1 MQRRTKMQLWILVG
15 ITLAS
20 ILALPFLM
28 GVSHGPVVKAGEN
41 GTFEN
46 DCCGTIKLV
55 DGKMLLNDTQDVR
68 YTVATDA
75 KGPYI
80 WPETFVGIVRYQG
93 FEVDGTRSTRKLRL
107 DRLPQPTRIELY
119 EGVGVTPYVFA
130 RRLGPEEE
138 RQLSG
143 SQ

>member
-1 MQRRTKMQLWILVG
+1 MQRRTKMALSILAV

-20 ILALPFLM
+20 ILALSSL
-28 GVSHGPVVKAGEN
+28 GRASHERVVKVGEN

-46 DCCGTIKLV
+46 DCCGTLRLV
-55 DGKMLLNDTQDVR
+55 DGKMLLNDAQDVR
-68 YTVATDA
+68 YTVGRDA

-80 WPETFVGIVRYQG
+80 LPDTFVGIVQYQG

-107 DRLPQPTRIELY
+107 DRLPQPTRIALY

-130 RRLGPEEE
+130 RRLRSPQG
-138 RQLSG
+138 G
-143 SQ
+143 M

>member
-1 MQRRTKMQLWILVG
+1 MQRRTKVQLWTLGG

-20 ILALPFLM
+20 ILALSSLVR
-28 GVSHGPVVKAGEN
+28 VSHEPLVKVGEN

-55 DGKMLLNDTQDVR
+55 DGKMLLNDTQVVR
-68 YTVATDA
+68 YTVGTDA

-80 WPETFVGIVRYQG
+80 LPETFVGIVQYQG

-107 DRLPQPTRIELY
+107 DRLPQPTRLELY
-119 EGVGVTPYVFA
+119 EGVGVTPYVFR
-130 RRLGPEEE
+130 RRLP
-138 RQLSG
+138 RKSPPQL
-143 SQ
+143 

>member
-1 MQRRTKMQLWILVG
+1 
-15 ITLAS
+15 
-20 ILALPFLM
+20 
-28 GVSHGPVVKAGEN
+28 
-41 GTFEN
+41 
-46 DCCGTIKLV
+46 
-55 DGKMLLNDTQDVR
+55 MLLNDTQDVR

>member
-1 MQRRTKMQLWILVG
+1 MQRRTKVHLWTVGG

-20 ILALPFLM
+20 ILALSSWVR
-28 GVSHGPVVKAGEN
+28 VSHEPVVKVGEN

-55 DGKMLLNDTQDVR
+55 DGKMLLNDTQVVR
-68 YTVATDA
+68 YTVEKDA

-80 WPETFVGIVRYQG
+80 LPDAFVGIVRYQG

-107 DRLPQPTRIELY
+107 DRLPQPTKIELY
-119 EGVGVTPYVFA
+119 EGVGVTPYVFGK
-130 RRLGPEEE
+130 RLPSPPG
-138 RQLSG
+138 G
-143 SQ
+143 M